1 MFNFSHQIDSIKS
14 SLIGFVLVLAC
25 AIMGLVWISI
35 GIYAFAVRFF
45 GQEWGPIALGVLSM
59 VPLAIYVAVQAMKK
73 KDKRTKQ
80 QRAYDAAFAA
90 SPVGSLSQMIETM
103 SQHSPLLA
111 AVVAVIGGFLAS
123 RFPQFLS
130 MFAELVNAYSQEL
143 TRHKARKAE
152 NHARRA
158 YEDERRGGANPPP
171 PDVEPVTKRRG
182 KKQMADMY

>member
-14 SLIGFVLVLAC
+14 SLIGFVLVLAT

-35 GIYAFAVRFF
+35 GIYAFAVKFF
-45 GQEWGPIALGVLSM
+45 GPEWGPVALGVLSL
-59 VPLAIYVAVQAMKK
+59 VPLAIYIGVKAMKK
-73 KDKRTKQ
+73 QDKRSKQ

-111 AVVAVIGGFLAS
+111 AVVAVLGGFLAS

-152 NHARRA
+152 ERTRRA
-158 YEDERRGGANPPP
+158 YDDERRGGANPPP
-171 PDVEPVTKRRG
+171 PDVEPVSRRRG
-182 KKQMADMY
+182 KKQTADMY